1 MSKNTH
7 PLYRKL
13 TLSNG
18 GIITIDETNP
28 NFKPDNY
35 IPKLEGLMHQLRYM
49 IRKKE
54 EALRGKYSLVELK
67 DQLVQL
73 QEATDKLYE
82 LKEVN

>member
-1 MSKNTH
+1 
-7 PLYRKL
+7 
-13 TLSNG
+13 
-18 GIITIDETNP
+18 
-28 NFKPDNY
+28 
-35 IPKLEGLMHQLRYM
+35 MHQLRYM

-82 LKEVN
+82 LKEAN